1 MAGASQPRLHQHGP
15 ELQPFGTLRRLPL
28 ALSFETRAQS
38 VQMLNRILAESQVLH
53 SHYKK

>member
-1 MAGASQPRLHQHGP
+1 VAGASQPRLHQHGP
-15 ELQPFGTLRRLPL
+15 ELH
-28 ALSFETRAQS
+28 AQS